1 MLVGSFLWAYRVCE
15 NQEVQMAGDSGA
27 NCCWQKSGLE
37 SLLGDGV
44 GRDRGIEARVCT
56 GLICVCVWWIEL
68 IVD

>member
-1 MLVGSFLWAYRVCE
+1 
-15 NQEVQMAGDSGA
+15 MAGDSGA

-56 GLICVCVWWIEL
+56 GLICVWVWWIEL